1 MQTQGKRTL
10 SALCSKDFE
19 QIVVLPSGVESFSW
33 DASFA
38 RAFLLEQVE
47 GAELQDREVFWRVA
61 GADPWLNPPGTLSI
75 RFLAPGRPITGV
87 TSTRPGSPG

>member
-1 MQTQGKRTL
+1 
-10 SALCSKDFE
+10 
-19 QIVVLPSGVESFSW
+19 VVPVGGEAFGL
-33 DASFA
+33 DAEFLG
-38 RAFLLEQVE
+38 AFLLEQVE